1 MLKGS
6 IYEFTH
12 KYLDSL
18 GSLDGKTIVDVPA
31 GQGLMSLE
39 FKRRGAKVIA
49 LDLYPEK
56 INPDVDERLFADMN
70 SRFPIADGVADIV
83 ICQEGIEHVPN
94 QMGLM
99 EELNRVLKP
108 HGKLII
114 TSPSLSHIRA
124 RLSML
129 LVESEYWRR
138 LPASEVDSVWFS
150 EDETDRIYYGHF
162 FLLNA
167 NRLRV
172 LISLAGFGI
181 ERRIRTSISLASL
194 ALLIVLYPFIFM
206 ISLLAAIDSYR
217 KNRYGW
223 TAEKKSV
230 YIEQLRVNLSPTTLL
245 CKDFFWVLYK
255 KNSINL
261 WREKLKRFTRS
272 A

>member
-6 IYEFTH
+6 IYEFTR

-18 GSLDGKTIVDVPA
+18 GSLEGRTVVDVPA

-56 INPDVDERLFADMN
+56 IHVDVNEKLFVDMN
-70 SRFPIADGVADIV
+70 SKFPLEDEIADIV

-94 QMGLM
+94 QLALM
-99 EELNRVLKP
+99 EELNRILKP
-108 HGKLII
+108 HGQLII

-150 EDETDRIYYGHF
+150 ENETDRIYYGHF

-167 NRLRV
+167 NQLRV
-172 LISLAGFGI
+172 LTSLSGF
-181 ERRIRTSISLASL
+181 EVEKRLRTSVSASSIFL
-194 ALLIVLYPFIFM
+194 FFLLFPLIGLVT
-206 ISLLAAIDSYR
+206 LLATIDSYR
-217 KNRYGW
+217 KNR
-223 TAEKKSV
+223 AEWSEIKRRIYS
-230 YIEQLRVNLSPTTLL
+230 EQLRLNLSPVTLL
-245 CKDFFWVLYK
+245 CKDFFWVARK
-255 KNSINL
+255 KNTVQRA
-261 WREKLKRFTRS
+261 REKIKFFTR
-272 A
+272 